1 MKRTTFLFALLLMAV
16 SSVAQSVKIA
26 PKLKKGDVKTYEV
39 SGDGA
44 VAQEM
49 FIKSNSQSIYTVTE
63 KTNNGFVIK
72 NEAKMDNVQQNVNLA
87 NLTQVLNKV
96 FENSLVLYGTDKD
109 GKIISIKNYAEMK
122 QHSINILDEL
132 FSKSIPQ
139 EVNAVLPKENLL
151 KMVEERFTEENILK
165 LTYSNPSP
173 LTLNGKTISEGMEEE
188 TFNTQG
194 LKMKTTYHVMD
205 GGNTIVADSE
215 LNMNRDELKDYLVKQ
230 ITQLMPQMAA
240 MFESQIGQ
248 ALDSGAVSVS
258 ATQKATYQIG
268 KDGWVQQLTVES
280 ESSQGRQLSKYY
292 VTYTLK

>member
-1 MKRTTFLFALLLMAV
+1 MKRTTFLFALLLMTV
-16 SSVAQSVKIA
+16 SAMAQSVKIA

-173 LTLNGKTISEGMEEE
+173 LTLNGKTITEGMEEE

>member
-1 MKRTTFLFALLLMAV
+1 MKRTTFLFALLLMTV
-16 SSVAQSVKIA
+16 SAMAQSVKIA

-173 LTLNGKTISEGMEEE
+173 LTLNGKTITEGMEEE

-280 ESSQGRQLSKYY
+280 ESSQGRQLSKYF